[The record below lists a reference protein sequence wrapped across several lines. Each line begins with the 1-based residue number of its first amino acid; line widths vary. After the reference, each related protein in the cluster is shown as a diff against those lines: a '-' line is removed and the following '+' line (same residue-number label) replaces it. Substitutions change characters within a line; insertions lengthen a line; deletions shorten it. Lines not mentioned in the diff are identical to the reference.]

1 MSDNR
6 VVTKKVRPI
15 PVEKTVEEKVEKNTE
30 IEESTNEEISSE
42 ETSAVPS
49 VEEKVDEDTCK
60 LYGVVNCERLN
71 IRTEPRVAIGN
82 IACTV
87 SRNTELMIDKNN
99 SIDEWY
105 HVFTSTGLEGYC
117 MSSYVSVQN

>member
-30 IEESTNEEISSE
+30 IEESTNEE
-42 ETSAVPS
+42 TSAIPS

-105 HVFTSTGLEGYC
+105 HVFTNTGLEGYC
-117 MSSYVSVQN
+117 MSAYVSVQN